1 MVYLQEGTN
10 LLLLN
15 KRMTNSMLQARLLA
29 LFNEHDV
36 HWVVPV
42 SIYTIDN
49 AGQYKYNAI
58 LPLPKASDI
67 LLSKLFKLIDLGI
80 PGVTQHLLS
89 DFCYWLIVN
98 IMSLNIIF
106 SRSYCSV
113 NKTYFFY

>member
-49 AGQYKYNAI
+49 AGQYKYAI
-58 LPLPKASDI
+58 LPLPQASGHSI
-67 LLSKLFKLIDLGI
+67 K
-80 PGVTQHLLS
+80 
-89 DFCYWLIVN
+89 
-98 IMSLNIIF
+98 
-106 SRSYCSV
+106 
-113 NKTYFFY
+113 